1 MDASQLSFGRG
12 ADGSDWWLWLW
23 LWLWLLLL
31 LLLLLLVVVLL
42 VVLVVVVCGWCVF
55 GVSSCKVQRGLV
67 IGLVIVVFGGMVLIL
82 YLILAV

>member
-23 LWLWLLLL
+23 L
-31 LLLLLLVVVLL
+31 LLVVVLVVVVVVV
-42 VVLVVVVCGWCVF
+42 VVLVCGWCVF

>member
-23 LWLWLLLL
+23 L
-31 LLLLLLVVVLL
+31 LLVVVLVVVVV
-42 VVLVVVVCGWCVF
+42 VVLVCGWCVF

>member
-23 LWLWLLLL
+23 L
-31 LLLLLLVVVLL
+31 LL
-42 VVLVVVVCGWCVF
+42 VVLVVVVLVCGWCVF

>member
-23 LWLWLLLL
+23 L
-31 LLLLLLVVVLL
+31 LLVVVV
-42 VVLVVVVCGWCVF
+42 VVLVVVVVVVVVVLVCGWCVF